1 VCEKSLQIL
10 RRFMLEVSAIEDNAR
25 DVSVTL
31 DLIGNL
37 VKSDALNAC
46 QSTNVISGGLGD
58 QLFQELLNILPTQLK
73 AVCSSLECGETDIS
87 KSAAGCSTGTFN
99 QTYAILCGLADF
111 FSSPDNYSLFHK
123 AEFWEI
129 IQKGLRALDLLD
141 KQPCD
146 LLILSEKG
154 SHIFYWSSDKKDS
167 LMSIWQDY
175 VLLMET
181 LDEKQNIKYSQ
192 CHKENMNGE
201 VMLDISWL
209 LTLYQRAAQHDTKFI
224 CRWAILDL
232 LNTDLCNSPLLNTC
246 CWWFLYGPL
255 MSMLGEYAIYGRA
268 YDGLR
273 GDTSPVGTAAV
284 TFFTEFAKTLPVNDR
299 QSFCAGLLS
308 AIVKQDFSQ
317 VPLVFI
323 SQMLAS
329 LPPCSAWDSNA
340 LASIRSFFTLLR
352 TFSPHMSSAIQ
363 SFL

>member
-1 VCEKSLQIL
+1 
-10 RRFMLEVSAIEDNAR
+10 
-25 DVSVTL
+25 
-31 DLIGNL
+31 
-37 VKSDALNAC
+37 
-46 QSTNVISGGLGD
+46 
-58 QLFQELLNILPTQLK
+58 
-73 AVCSSLECGETDIS
+73 
-87 KSAAGCSTGTFN
+87 
-99 QTYAILCGLADF
+99 
-111 FSSPDNYSLFHK
+111 
-123 AEFWEI
+123 
-129 IQKGLRALDLLD
+129 
-141 KQPCD
+141 
-146 LLILSEKG
+146 
-154 SHIFYWSSDKKDS
+154 
-167 LMSIWQDY
+167 
-175 VLLMET
+175 
-181 LDEKQNIKYSQ
+181 
-192 CHKENMNGE
+192 MNGE

-224 CRWAILDL
+224 CRWAILNL
-232 LNTDLCNSPLLNTC
+232 LNMDLCNSPLLNTC

-273 GDTSPVGTAAV
+273 GDTSPIGTAAV

-363 SFL
+363 SFLLKAVINLTDPRCVSWSDIGDFLSLSRRMIVYAGEMLYGKQQRIGCGRFMESFAKKILVKPV